1 MGGGGYISVHMNR
14 GLAFKPARSSLLMTS
29 LKMKLLVFVR
39 LLSLSFVLDFAVF
52 VLDILA
58 QTVQESHIQS
68 LLVFAHVVPEGG
80 VGGFARLWSL

>member
-1 MGGGGYISVHMNR
+1 MLNVTLCLTRYSLIFRRLEVVHE
-14 GLAFKPARSSLLMTS
+14 PSDIARN
-29 LKMKLLVFVR
+29 VFVPVMH
-39 LLSLSFVLDFAVF
+39 STCPSFVLDFAVF